1 MEERKKVLLIIMDGL
16 GAAPTGKGNAVVLAN
31 PQNLSSLW
39 TTTPHTYLLASGEA
53 VGLPKSAKGNSEV
66 GHMNIGGGRV
76 VLQTLPRINKSI
88 ERGLYFNNN
97 ILKEALDFANKNKSR
112 IHILGLASQGGVHAD
127 IGHITATIEFFSKRN
142 FQGDLFIHAFTDGR
156 DSPVNDGIRNLNII
170 QKCIETNG
178 IGQIATLCGRAWAM
192 DRNKLWDRTKK
203 AYDLLVS
210 NIGQECNSYVNC
222 LQNAYSHNISDEY
235 IPPTVLVKNSNIRKG
250 DVVLFLN
257 FRPDRAL
264 QLSEALYEENFD
276 KFPRQNIYP
285 IFFAGMV
292 EYKKRFPKK
301 VIFPKQ
307 YINLPIGNIFSS
319 YGYRQLRIAESEK
332 FPHVTYFFNGGVEI
346 KYPGE
351 DRIEVPSP
359 SVPTYDLRPE
369 MSAIKVTELLIDR
382 IQKNIYDFL
391 LVNFANP
398 DMVGHTGNISATIK
412 AVSTVDYCVNRLVKE
427 FTARDGVVIITAD
440 HGNAEE
446 LINIDTNEIDTEHSF
461 NPVPL
466 MIAGLPTFT
475 NKLKYGALKDIAP
488 TVLDIMG
495 IPIPSEMTG
504 KSLLYS
510 STSPAFNS
518 ADNI

>member
-1 MEERKKVLLIIMDGL
+1 
-16 GAAPTGKGNAVVLAN
+16 
-31 PQNLSSLW
+31 
-39 TTTPHTYLLASGEA
+39 
-53 VGLPKSAKGNSEV
+53 
-66 GHMNIGGGRV
+66 
-76 VLQTLPRINKSI
+76 
-88 ERGLYFNNN
+88 
-97 ILKEALDFANKNKSR
+97 
-112 IHILGLASQGGVHAD
+112 
-127 IGHITATIEFFSKRN
+127 
-142 FQGDLFIHAFTDGR
+142 
-156 DSPVNDGIRNLNII
+156 
-170 QKCIETNG
+170 
-178 IGQIATLCGRAWAM
+178 
-192 DRNKLWDRTKK
+192 
-203 AYDLLVS
+203 
-210 NIGQECNSYVNC
+210 
-222 LQNAYSHNISDEY
+222 
-235 IPPTVLVKNSNIRKG
+235 
-250 DVVLFLN
+250 
-257 FRPDRAL
+257 
-264 QLSEALYEENFD
+264 
-276 KFPRQNIYP
+276 
-285 IFFAGMV
+285 MV

-359 SVPTYDLRPE
+359 SVPTYDLQPE

-398 DMVGHTGNISATIK
+398 DMVGHTGNISATIR

-488 TVLDIMG
+488 TILDIMG
-495 IPIPSEMTG
+495 IPIPNEMTG
-504 KSLLYS
+504 TSLLYS